1 MPAPQHPAV
10 AFLRPVTLNKVDMKI
25 VSIFA
30 TKSGQFYK
38 LMLGAL
44 CSSWPNKNV
53 SLVISTK
60 CNEFLMHV
68 YDQNFKKQGIQS
80 IKHFFLI
87 YMIIHK
93 DSRTKRLRVCDH
105 IMFNIVLVC

>member
-44 CSSWPNKNV
+44 CSSWA
-53 SLVISTK
+53 
-60 CNEFLMHV
+60 
-68 YDQNFKKQGIQS
+68 
-80 IKHFFLI
+80 
-87 YMIIHK
+87 
-93 DSRTKRLRVCDH
+93 
-105 IMFNIVLVC
+105 